1 MEADVAFGIVKS
13 AAGGVLGGGGGGE
26 GGGKGV
32 SLRLRTAAHIFTE
45 TEMTAFYE
53 LMERCAY
60 RPPDEAVEALAA
72 ELGLTAAVARTFVRK
87 ELAELAK
94 MAQTQS
100 AHAAM
105 DRGRAAAAAAA
116 ADDDGVEGGAGDERS
131 LPRAPLPRLTAEELR
146 SALGVRCC
154 EGSPLFP
161 ECAADARL
169 GRCARMLPVCAAQR
183 RGGPA
188 ERSRVGRPLAWGD
201 LCLLTH

>member
-1 MEADVAFGIVKS
+1 VT
-13 AAGGVLGGGGGGE
+13 AAACDAAGGGGGGE

-72 ELGLTAAVARTFVRK
+72 ELGLTVAVARTFVRK

-94 MAQTQS
+94 MAQTRS

-105 DRGRAAAAAAA
+105 DRGRAA
-116 ADDDGVEGGAGDERS
+116 GAR
-131 LPRAPLPRLTAEELR
+131 
-146 SALGVRCC
+146 
-154 EGSPLFP
+154 
-161 ECAADARL
+161 
-169 GRCARMLPVCAAQR
+169 AQR
-183 RGGPA
+183 RRALRLHALGHVQAQVQALAARVIVADAAATVPPPMTMAWREARATSVRSPA
-188 ERSRVGRPLAWGD
+188 LPCRG
-201 LCLLTH
+201 